1 MQVNSYTIKE
11 YGVISEGIRDS
22 SYSDN
27 SIQIDADSFES
38 LTNFIEENYENPDFD
53 NAFSIFKKKGRRH
66 IRVKNYVGVVETKQ
80 GVVIEILPKTYKNN
94 GVEESSVKESKNL
107 LLRLLKALKN
117 SPFIN
122 LNFAHLKEVDNFPI
136 LEIFITT
143 YLDELGIL
151 FSKELRGDYV
161 SIEENVNF
169 IKGKLL
175 LTEHIKK
182 NSYKKSQFFCSHD
195 IFSENIAP
203 NRLVKST
210 LLRLLNTTKLN
221 NNKSRIIKFLDTLEN
236 VDFSLSIDADLNYC
250 KNHHRFL
257 NSYGNLILWSEI
269 YLKNKSFTNFHGG
282 SINQAILFPMEKLFE
297 NYIAHLI
304 KRHCD
309 GFTIQTQDKKYS
321 LVGQKANNSDSDFM
335 VPKFPL
341 RPDIVIDSDKIII
354 DTKWK
359 LLSNNT
365 RKYDIQEADIY
376 QMHAYG
382 RRYQSGSLMND
393 APRLGLIYP
402 KNPDF
407 QDSLMQMRY
416 GEDLLLDVIPFD
428 LNNEFPAL
436 EIKRVVATLLN

>member
-1 MQVNSYTIKE
+1 MAINSYTVKE
-11 YGVISEGIRDS
+11 YGVISEGFRDGA
-22 SYSDN
+22 YSDN
-27 SIQIDADSFES
+27 SIEIDSESFES

-53 NAFSIFKKKGRRH
+53 NAFSIFKKRGRRH

-80 GVVIEILPKTYKNN
+80 GVVIEILPKTYKSN
-94 GVEESSVKESKNL
+94 GIEESSVKESKNL
-107 LLRLLKALKN
+107 LLRLLKALKD

-122 LNFAHLKEVDNFPI
+122 LNLAHLKEVNNFPI

-151 FSKELRGDYV
+151 FSKELRGDYSAV
-161 SIEENVNF
+161 EENVKF

-175 LTEHIKK
+175 LSEHIKK
-182 NSYKKSQFFCSHD
+182 NSYKKSLFFCSHD
-195 IFSENIAP
+195 VFSENIAP
-203 NRLVKST
+203 NRLIKST
-210 LLRLLNTTKLN
+210 LYRLLNTTKLN
-221 NNKSRIIKFLDTLEN
+221 NNKSRIIKFLDALEN
-236 VDFSLSIDADLNYC
+236 VDFSVSVDADLNYC

-257 NSYGNLILWSEI
+257 KTYGNLILWSEI

-304 KRHCD
+304 KRYCD

-321 LVGQKANNSDSDFM
+321 LVGQKINESDGDFKL
-335 VPKFPL
+335 PKFPL

-359 LLSNNT
+359 LLTNNT
-365 RKYDIQEADIY
+365 KKYDIQEADIY

-382 RRYQSGSLMND
+382 RRYQSGNHENKP
-393 APRLGLIYP
+393 PRLGLIYP

-407 QDSLMQMRY
+407 KSSLMQMRY
-416 GEDLLLDVIPFD
+416 GQDLLLDVIPFD
-428 LNNEFPAL
+428 LTNEYPAV
-436 EIKRVVATLLN
+436 EIKKVVETLLN